1 MSAVRKGLL
10 LVGLWSLLGALFA
23 TQAFI
28 GSHYASHPLSWKE
41 SFGVALIAWYVR
53 GVFAIPVFWLATRVP
68 FTRSTAWRAIIVH
81 TVTCV
86 VVAFLEMFAYTAL
99 LRAAPLTRDV

>member
-10 LVGLWSLLGALFA
+10 LAGLWSLLGALFA

-41 SFGVALIAWYVR
+41 SFCVALIAWYVR
-53 GVFAIPVFWLATRVP
+53 GAFAVPVFWLGTRLP
-68 FTRSTAWRAIIVH
+68 FARPAVWRAILVH
-81 TVTCV
+81 AVACI
-86 VVAFLEMFAYTAL
+86 VVAVLEMFAYTAL
-99 LRAAPLTRDV
+99 LRAAPLTR